1 MGYKRQTDFTGMG
14 LNRFLCIMAIHLVAE
29 CTMEA
34 MNFTILQEVSFL
46 LYSTAN
52 CSTAAN
58 QEKTT
63 TQVTNCYGLASIVVS
78 RPLCV
83 VRHP

>member
-1 MGYKRQTDFTGMG
+1 
-14 LNRFLCIMAIHLVAE
+14 
-29 CTMEA
+29 MEA
-34 MNFTILQEVSFL
+34 MNVTILQEVSIL

-63 TQVTNCYGLASIVVS
+63 TQVTNCYGCETRNCKFPDR
-78 RPLCV
+78 RPEG
-83 VRHP
+83 R

>member
-1 MGYKRQTDFTGMG
+1 
-14 LNRFLCIMAIHLVAE
+14 MAIHLVAE

-34 MNFTILQEVSFL
+34 MNVTILQEVSIL

-63 TQVTNCYGLASIVVS
+63 TQVTNCYGLA
-78 RPLCV
+78 
-83 VRHP
+83 